1 VADQAGAQPSTGATA
16 RLDNAEVRARLAV
29 LDTQLAQL
37 EDSPG
42 PIGELALAAVSGLA
56 EIYGQALARA
66 LDLADPAGVEGL
78 LGDELIGHL
87 LALHGIHPEP
97 VEARVTRVID
107 GLRAALAARGGEIEL
122 DGVDHGVAI
131 VRVSVGGRGS
141 RSADIEQAVREAV
154 LTAVPELTGV
164 AIVPS
169 GESVPT
175 AFVPL
180 DALQRSATSARRP

>member
-1 VADQAGAQPSTGATA
+1 MADQAGAQPSTGATA

-180 DALQRSATSARRP
+180 DAL